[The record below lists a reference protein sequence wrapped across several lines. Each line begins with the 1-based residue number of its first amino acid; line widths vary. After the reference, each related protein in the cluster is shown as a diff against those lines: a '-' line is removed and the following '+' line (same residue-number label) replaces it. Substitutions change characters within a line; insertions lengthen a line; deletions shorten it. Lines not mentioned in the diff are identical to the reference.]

1 MDPKR
6 YRLKLKR
13 LDFISAVD
21 HPAQET
27 ASVRLIKRG
36 GIEGEARLVK
46 VEEELGLVFCWAFTS
61 KVDGADYFDL
71 HDDNIDQDFVKAC
84 AEFMSGARAVD
95 EMHDGKQTGQVVFAM
110 PMTPEIAKAFG
121 VESDTVGLM
130 VALKPS
136 KEALAK
142 FKSGEYTG
150 VSIAG
155 IGLRESL
162 KAARTVEKR
171 SVLTTAVDGHT
182 HLIYGVDDAAG
193 GSTSSEPMPGSEYGY
208 HSHPWVR
215 DGGSITIGES
225 MGHTHE
231 VATSVAARAPEA
243 TTTNRLE
250 LRDASK
256 STTANAS
263 PNVEPHTPTEAIKM
277 DPKDEQIATLTKRST
292 ALSTMLLA
300 LASLPTEQRDHV
312 AKLAPTE
319 LETFLGKSATDRAA
333 DVAAAIAADP
343 VVYETKAGVPLR
355 RSHGQ
360 LAIEQAKQLDAM
372 GEELA
377 KSKADAAK
385 ARFEKRA
392 GDEIGFLKGE
402 TAVKVAVLKALD
414 SIADEKI
421 RGEAVAMLKG
431 ANAAMAETAKAQGA
445 NPGNATD
452 NIDSPIAKFN
462 TARAEF
468 AKTINKD
475 ERTATADFLRT
486 EQGAE
491 LYAAAYPRAGV

>member
-21 HPAQET
+21 QPAQET
-27 ASVRLIKRG
+27 ATVRLIKRG
-36 GIEGEARLVK
+36 GVEGEAKIVK

-71 HDDNIDQDFVKAC
+71 HDDKIDEDFVKAC
-84 AEFMSGARAVD
+84 AEFMTGARAVD
-95 EMHDGKQTGQVVFAM
+95 EMHDGQQTGQVVFAM
-110 PMTPEIAKAFG
+110 PMTAEIAKAFG
-121 VESDTVGLM
+121 VETDTVGLM
-130 VALKPS
+130 IALKPS

-155 IGLRESL
+155 VGVRESL
-162 KAARTVEKR
+162 KAAKPIAKR

-182 HLIYGVDDAAG
+182 HLIAGVDDMQAG
-193 GSTSSEPMPGSEYGY
+193 CTSSETMPGSEYGW

-215 DGGSITIGES
+215 EGGVITVGEA
-225 MGHTHE
+225 MGHTHTI
-231 VATSVAARAPEA
+231 ASSAAIEMRAP
-243 TTTNRLE
+243 TTSNRIE
-250 LRDASK
+250 LSDASK

-277 DPKDEQIATLTKRST
+277 DPKDEQIATLTKRSD
-292 ALSTMLLA
+292 ALSTMLGLLVA
-300 LASLPTEQRDHV
+300 LPTEQRDHV
-312 AKLAPTE
+312 AKLAPTA

-333 DVAAAIAADP
+333 EVAAAIAADP
-343 VVYETKAGVPLR
+343 VEYTTKSGVPLR

-360 LAIEQAKQLDAM
+360 LAIEQAKQIDAM

-377 KSKADAAK
+377 KSKADGAL
-385 ARFEKRA
+385 ARLEKRA
-392 GDEIGFLKGE
+392 GDEIPFLKGE
-402 TAVKVAVLKALD
+402 TAVKVAVLRALD
-414 SIADEKI
+414 GIADEKI

-431 ANAAMAETAKAQGA
+431 ANVAMAELAKATGA

-452 NIDSPIAKFN
+452 NVESPIAKFN
-462 TARAEF
+462 EKLAEF
-468 AKTINKD
+468 AKTANKAPAH
-475 ERTATADFLRT
+475 ATADFIRT
-486 EQGAE
+486 SEGAN
-491 LYAAAYPRAGV
+491 LYAAAYPRVRE